1 MLKRFWNDKSGA
13 TSIEYG
19 IIATVLS
26 LAVITGVG
34 LLAVNLNDLWNRN
47 ATTITTGMN

>member
-1 MLKRFWNDKSGA
+1 MIKRFWNDTSGA
-13 TSIEYG
+13 TSVEYG

-26 LAVITGVG
+26 LAIITGVG
-34 LLAVNLNDLWNRN
+34 ALAVDLNSLWGRN